1 MSDAPPLH
9 RALSP
14 SDKRALLA
22 QLLRRKL
29 SEVRTRPVSFAQERL
44 WFLYQLSPHS
54 PFYNVSFAL
63 RLSGVLDVPAL
74 QVSLNEIVRRHESL
88 RTTFAVSAGQP
99 VQVIAPA
106 QPVLLPI
113 TDLHHLPDAPRQA
126 EACRLATVEAQRP
139 FDLEQGPLLRLGL
152 LRLAAQEHVLL
163 LTMHHIITDGWSLG
177 VFVRELGALYSASIA
192 GRSAPLSPLPLQYA
206 DYAVWQRQW
215 LQGELLE
222 RQLAFWNKQLAGVPV
237 LALPTDRP
245 RPATQNYRGA
255 GHSVLIQK
263 EISDGV
269 QALCRGEG
277 VTPFMLL
284 LAAFQVL
291 LARTSGQDDIA
302 VGTPLAN
309 RSRAELEGLIG
320 FFVNTLV
327 LRTDLSGNPPFRTL
341 LQRLRET
348 ALGAYA
354 HPDVPFEKLVAELR
368 PQRDPSHNPLFQV
381 MFALQNMPLARL
393 DLPGLTISR
402 LETEEISSTFDL
414 SLSLR
419 ETPQG
424 LAGWC
429 EYDTDLFDK
438 PTIVRMLGHYERL
451 LEGIV
456 ANPARRIRDLP
467 LLTEPERR
475 QLLVE
480 WNRTER
486 DYPRDRCLHQ
496 LITEQAVRT
505 PDAIAAIAAG
515 RHITYQ
521 ELEGRANQLARHLR
535 RAGVRP
541 EACIGVCLERS
552 PESLVALLAVL
563 KSGGAYLP
571 LDPSYPRD
579 RFAALLQD
587 ARSPVVLTTQD
598 LRSKLPMDGL
608 RVICLDTEW
617 EQVSL
622 EPAATPEASVE
633 LDQLA
638 YVIYTSG
645 STGKPKGVAVTHRA
659 AISHFTTF
667 AQEFGFRTDDRV
679 FQFSSMAVDF
689 SLEEVFPTLL
699 TGATLVF
706 RGPDL
711 WTPAEFL
718 HQVRSL
724 GITRLDLPTAY
735 WHPLAR
741 QLGEDGNGWEESRR
755 ALDAQLRSVV
765 IGGETASPE
774 AVHLWQR
781 AGLRSVRLFN
791 SYGPTEATVTAT
803 TYDIPPHPDGLSR
816 SRVPIGRPLPNRCV
830 YVLDRYGQPT
840 AIGVPGELYLGG
852 AGLAR
857 GYLHATDQTAERFV
871 PDPFGG
877 EPGARLYRTG
887 DLVRWLLDGNLEFL
901 GRLDHQIK
909 VRGFRVE
916 PGEIEAALRKHPGIR
931 LAHVAACD
939 DPQGNKRLVA
949 FLVPTQSQ
957 PGRNGRT
964 QLASRELR
972 AHLRERLP
980 EHMIPASFVSMQ
992 ALPTLP
998 NGKVDVRSLP
1008 EPDWGGVQR
1017 NSKCTAPHTDAERRL
1032 AEIWS
1037 AVLGVERVGIHD
1049 NFFELGGDSIL
1060 SIQVIARAKQAG
1072 LHLTPRQMFQ
1082 HQTIAELAA
1091 VAGVRGTCLRVEP
1104 GGSPEPT
1111 TGPIP
1116 VTPIQRWFF
1125 EQESPEPHYY
1135 NMAVILQVQPEVDA
1149 ELLGRAFYEVVAQHE
1164 ALHLCFIREEGRWQ
1178 QRVGEVEGSAA
1189 FARIDLSAIPA
1200 AEQPAAIE
1208 AQATKLQSSL
1218 NLAAGPLTRGALFEL
1233 GQGQSGRLVWVIHH
1247 LAMDGVSWRIL
1258 FTDLQT
1264 VYRQLRAGEPP
1275 SSAQRLATPTTPF
1288 SHWARR
1294 LAEHAASPK
1303 LQQEAAYWL
1312 HEARQTIKPLP
1323 VDQRG
1328 HAVTMASADSVVV
1341 SLTEAETHSLLQEL
1355 PKAYRAQINDL
1366 LLTALAQAVTAWT
1379 GDPRLLVDLE
1389 GHGREELFDDLDL
1402 SRSVGWFTSVF
1413 PVLIDLEKAHRPDQQ
1428 LRAIKEQL
1436 RRVPERGVGYGL
1448 LRYLGPDKAVAD
1460 RLRGLPPAE
1469 LCFNYLGQFDQV
1481 MSEDALFSPAKE
1493 PIGPTQSPGGR
1504 LAYLLEI
1511 NAWVSQGRFHA
1522 DWTYSTALHHR
1533 ATVQRLADKFRDGL
1547 RTLIEHSCSPQAS
1560 TYTPSDF
1567 PEANLNQAELDRL
1580 LTALQ
1585 KPPGGAS

>member
-1 MSDAPPLH
+1 MSDTPSLH
-9 RALSP
+9 RALSL

-29 SEVRTRPVSFAQERL
+29 SEVRARPVSFAQERL

-54 PFYNVSFAL
+54 PFYNVPFAL
-63 RLSGVLDVPAL
+63 RLSGELDVPAL
-74 QVSLNEIVRRHESL
+74 QASLNEIVRRHESL

-113 TDLHHLPDAPRQA
+113 TDLHHLTDAPRQA

-163 LTMHHIITDGWSLG
+163 FSMHHIITDGWSLG
-177 VFVRELGALYSASIA
+177 VFVRELGALYSAFIA
-192 GRSAPLSPLPLQYA
+192 GRSALLSPLPLQYA

-215 LQGELLE
+215 LQGEVLD
-222 RQLAFWNKQLAGVPV
+222 RQLAYWKKRLAGVPA
-237 LALPTDRP
+237 LALPTDWP
-245 RPATQNYRGA
+245 RPATQNFRGA
-255 GHSVLIQK
+255 GHSFLIPK

-291 LARTSGQDDIA
+291 LARYSGQDDIA

-341 LQRLRET
+341 LQRVRET

-354 HPDVPFEKLVAELR
+354 HPDVPFEKVVAELQ
-368 PQRDPSHNPLFQV
+368 PLRDPSRNPLFQV
-381 MFALQNMPLARL
+381 MFALQNMPVARL
-393 DLPGLTISR
+393 ELPGLTVSR
-402 LETEEISSTFDL
+402 VETEEVSSTFDL

-424 LAGWC
+424 LAGCC

-438 PTIVRMLGHYERL
+438 PTIVRMLGHFERL

-456 ANPARRIRDLP
+456 ANPARRIRELP
-467 LLTEPERR
+467 LLTESERR
-475 QLLVE
+475 QLLLE

-496 LITEQAVRT
+496 LIAEQAART

-515 RHITYQ
+515 RQITYR
-521 ELEGRANQLARHLR
+521 ELERRANQLARHLC

-541 EACIGVCLERS
+541 EACIGVCLDRS
-552 PESLVALLAVL
+552 PELLIALLAVL
-563 KSGGAYLP
+563 KAGGAYLP
-571 LDPSYPRD
+571 LDVSYPKERI
-579 RFAALLQD
+579 AALLQD
-587 ARSPVVLTTQD
+587 ARSSVVLTTQD
-598 LRSKLPMDGL
+598 LYGKVAMDRI
-608 RVICLDTEW
+608 RVICLDVEW
-617 EQVSL
+617 EQMSR

-659 AISHFTTF
+659 AVSHFTLF
-667 AQEFGFRTDDRV
+667 ALKFDFRTGDRV
-679 FQFSSMAVDF
+679 LQFSSLAVDF
-689 SLEEVFPTLL
+689 SLEDLFPTLL

-706 RGPDL
+706 RGSDL
-711 WTPAEFL
+711 WTPPEFL

-724 GITRLDLPTAY
+724 GITRLNLPTAY
-735 WHPLAR
+735 WNQLAQ

-755 ALDAQLRSVV
+755 ALDEQMRSVE
-765 IGGETASPE
+765 IGGEAASPG
-774 AVHLWQR
+774 AVRLWQR
-781 AGLRSVRLFN
+781 AGLLSVRLFN

-803 TYDIPPHPDGLSR
+803 TYDIPPHLDEFPEG
-816 SRVPIGRPLPNRCV
+816 RVPIGRPLPNRLL
-830 YVLDRYGQPT
+830 YVLDRHGQPT
-840 AIGVPGELYLGG
+840 PIGVPGELYLGG

-857 GYLHATDQTAERFV
+857 GYLYAPEQTAERYL

-887 DLVRWLLDGNLEFL
+887 DLVRWMPDGNLEFL

-909 VRGFRVE
+909 VRGFRIE
-916 PGEIEAALRKHPGIR
+916 PGEIEAALCKHPGIR
-931 LAHVAACD
+931 FAHVAARH

-957 PGRNGRT
+957 PGQNGPA
-964 QLASRELR
+964 QLADTELR

-980 EHMIPASFVSMQ
+980 EHMIPAAFVPMR
-992 ALPTLP
+992 ALPTLA

-1008 EPDWGGVQR
+1008 EPDWGAVQR
-1017 NSKCTAPHTDAERRL
+1017 NGECAAPHTDAERRL

-1082 HQTIAELAA
+1082 HQTIAELAT
-1091 VAGVRGTCLRVEP
+1091 VAGVAPAILAPT
-1104 GGSPEPT
+1104 PEPT

-1116 VTPIQRWFF
+1116 LTPIQRWFF

-1135 NMAVILQVQPEVDA
+1135 NMVVILQVRPDVDP

-1164 ALHLCFIREEGRWQ
+1164 ALHLRFICEEGRWQ
-1178 QRVGEVEGSAA
+1178 QRLGEVEGSAV
-1189 FARIDLSAIPA
+1189 FAQIDLSAIPA

-1208 AQATKLQSSL
+1208 AEATKLQSSL
-1218 NLAAGPLTRGALFEL
+1218 NLASGPLTRGALFGL
-1233 GQGQSGRLVWVIHH
+1233 GHGQLGRLVWVIHH

-1258 FTDLQT
+1258 LTDLQT
-1264 VYRQLRAGEPP
+1264 AYRQLRSGESPG
-1275 SSAQRLATPTTPF
+1275 STRRLASPTTPF
-1288 SHWARR
+1288 SQWARR
-1294 LAEHAASPK
+1294 LAGHAASPK

-1328 HAVTMASADSVVV
+1328 HAITMASAESVVV

-1366 LLTALAQAVTAWT
+1366 LLTAMARAVTAWS

-1413 PVLIDLEKAHRPDQQ
+1413 PVLIDLEEAHRPDQK
-1428 LRAIKEQL
+1428 LRTIKEQL

-1448 LRYLGPDKAVAD
+1448 LRYLGPDQDLTD
-1460 RLRGLPPAE
+1460 RLRALPQAE
-1469 LCFNYLGQFDQV
+1469 ICFNYLGQFDKV
-1481 MSEDALFSPAKE
+1481 MSEGALFGPAQE
-1493 PIGPTQSPGGR
+1493 SIGPTQSPRGR

-1511 NAWVSQGRFHA
+1511 NVWVSRGRLQA
-1522 DWTYSTALHHR
+1522 DWTYSATLYHR
-1533 ATVQRLADKFRDGL
+1533 ATVQRLADGFCDSL
-1547 RTLIEHSCSPQAS
+1547 RTLIEHSRSPQAS

-1580 LTALQ
+1580 LAALQ
-1585 KPPGGAS
+1585 KPRRGAS